1 MKNENTHPEVNFY
14 NFYLFWFLYKKVHG
28 GGKFLG
34 IQLCLAPA
42 PSLTQIFGYIGRS
55 YYIMYASE
63 MTSMKL
69 HCEYKKE
76 LIIAFN

>member
-14 NFYLFWFLYKKVHG
+14 NFYLFWFLYKKGAWREV
-28 GGKFLG
+28 LG

-42 PSLTQIFGYIGRS
+42 PSLTQIFGHIGRS
-55 YYIMYASE
+55 YYIMYASD

-69 HCEYKKE
+69 HRENKKE